1 MRLTVREVSLSS
13 AMVAP
18 GFLAW
23 IDSRRA
29 ELACE
34 IVVLSRDCFFIS
46 RVGVKPRLLVRGAHH
61 AQPAR
66 FRRDPNAASE

>member
-13 AMVAP
+13 AMATP

-34 IVVLSRDCFFIS
+34 IVVLSRDRFFFS
-46 RVGVKPRLLVRGAHH
+46 RAGVKLRLLARGR
-61 AQPAR
+61 PAR
-66 FRRDPNAASE
+66 FSAQPKCGLDE